1 MLKSGDYARCYAHF
15 LWLCS
20 HLRSFFIVHYAKK
33 GYSAQCCAHVFCCFA
48 CSSLSGETSPKVAT
62 QMARDHARLPPDV
75 DTPILYYHPSS
86 DSACKG
92 SKHALALLRQ
102 WNYPQ
107 KNPRTII
114 PPQEYGTFYTTMDH
128 VCRIIEHNT
137 LICYFVCFW
146 FGFRSYRFRSHAS
159 ISSRAF
165 LFCHLILQRCS
176 TPPYTICSLKTF
188 PQTFFCRV
196 RRTAYTLAEND
207 KNGTVGI
214 GKWDKRKINVLT
226 ACRHCLLGVVCTS
239 TWLGISTLEERFV
252 NV

>member
-92 SKHALALLRQ
+92 TKHTLALTSVKLPAEESPYNNSSAKT
-102 WNYPQ
+102 WNSLIYNGSYPSNYRTQ
-107 KNPRTII
+107 QTSPLVGTCYIRPYRYPPFSVHDKARRSGMIPCNYNVQISKIDFKSARKNPN
-114 PPQEYGTFYTTMDH
+114 P
-128 VCRIIEHNT
+128 
-137 LICYFVCFW
+137 
-146 FGFRSYRFRSHAS
+146 
-159 ISSRAF
+159 
-165 LFCHLILQRCS
+165 S
-176 TPPYTICSLKTF
+176 T
-188 PQTFFCRV
+188 
-196 RRTAYTLAEND
+196 
-207 KNGTVGI
+207 KNY
-214 GKWDKRKINVLT
+214 VL
-226 ACRHCLLGVVCTS
+226 
-239 TWLGISTLEERFV
+239 
-252 NV
+252 

>member
-114 PPQEYGTFYTTMDH
+114 PPQEYGTPRTTMDR
-128 VCRIIEHNT
+128 VCGNYRSQQTSPLFVTYDHTDIPPAPCMTRYDVAGWYIVTSMHSVTNPESQVRI
-137 LICYFVCFW
+137 
-146 FGFRSYRFRSHAS
+146 R
-159 ISSRAF
+159 
-165 LFCHLILQRCS
+165 
-176 TPPYTICSLKTF
+176 P
-188 PQTFFCRV
+188 
-196 RRTAYTLAEND
+196 
-207 KNGTVGI
+207 
-214 GKWDKRKINVLT
+214 
-226 ACRHCLLGVVCTS
+226 
-239 TWLGISTLEERFV
+239 
-252 NV
+252 